1 MKRLRRVVGFTQLA
15 VLAALP
21 AAAVPPDSPEPLSL
35 DQLMTTLRGVPH
47 VEARYIER
55 RTMHALRAPIETRG
69 TLRFDPPDR
78 LEKITDPNARGASDR
93 LAIKGNQLTMD
104 RGDGSALVILK
115 LNERPEIG
123 VLIDS
128 IRATLSGDGAALR
141 RNFEITLAGSAAQWQ
156 FVLRPREP
164 GARKILQWMRVTGY
178 AERITEIDTQDSD
191 GDQSELMIVE
201 RAP

>member
-1 MKRLRRVVGFTQLA
+1 MKRLRRAAGFALLA
-15 VLAALP
+15 MLMALP
-21 AAAVPPDSPEPLSL
+21 VRAAPPDPLSL
-35 DQLMTTLRGVPH
+35 DQLMTMLRGVPH

-78 LEKITDPNARGASDR
+78 LEKLTDPNARGVSDR
-93 LAIKGNQLTMD
+93 LTIKGNQLTMD
-104 RGDGSALVILK
+104 RGAGAAPVILK
-115 LNERPEIG
+115 LNEHPEIG
-123 VLIDS
+123 VLVDS

-141 RNFEITLAGSAAQWQ
+141 RTFDITLTGNAAHWQ
-156 FVLRPREP
+156 FVLQPRDAE
-164 GARKILQWMRVTGY
+164 ARKILQWMRVTGY
-178 AERITEIDTQDSD
+178 AERITEIDTQDGD